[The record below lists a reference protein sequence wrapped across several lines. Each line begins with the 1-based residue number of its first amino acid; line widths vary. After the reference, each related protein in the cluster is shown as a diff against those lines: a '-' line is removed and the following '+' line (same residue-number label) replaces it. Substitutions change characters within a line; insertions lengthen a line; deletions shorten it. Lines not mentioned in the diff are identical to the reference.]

1 MMLDP
6 SPGKHLFGVVGY
18 PLQQSLSPLIHNWGF
33 SAHELPCTYLA
44 WSIEPQYLPHFSV
57 ALRTL
62 PISGVSV
69 TIPHKK
75 HIMPYLDR
83 LTHTSVRIGAVN
95 TLYWQEGEIWGE
107 NTDITGFVA
116 PLLSRAKNIFSA
128 LVLGAGGAAQTCL
141 EGFRRMEI
149 GDIWVSSRNKSK
161 AQAFAVGHGIR
172 YVPWNRLEEMSAD
185 LLVNATPMGM
195 KGQSETTL
203 PFTPEPHRFPLVY
216 DLVYN
221 PVQTKLLREAEEAG
235 CSTINGLSMF
245 ITQATEQF
253 RIWTGEDL
261 PHEDLASMLQ
271 EHLTSN

>member
-1 MMLDP
+1 MMQNP

-33 SAHELPCTYLA
+33 SEHKLPCTYLA
-44 WSIEPQYLPHFSV
+44 WGIEPQYLPHFSV

-62 PISGVSV
+62 PISGISV

-75 HIMPYLDR
+75 SIMPYVDR

-95 TLYWQEGEIWGE
+95 TLYWQEDEIWGE

-116 PLLSRAKNIFSA
+116 PLLSRAKNISSA
-128 LVLGAGGAAQTCL
+128 LILGAGGAAQACL
-141 EGFRRMEI
+141 EGFRQTGI
-149 GDIWVSSRNKSK
+149 GDVWISTRDESR
-161 AQAFAVGHGIR
+161 AQAFAAGHGVSH
-172 YVPWNRLEEMSAD
+172 VPWNRLEEMSAD

-195 KGQSETTL
+195 KGQTETTL
-203 PFTPEPHRFPLVY
+203 PFSPEPQRFPLVY

-221 PVQTKLLREAEEAG
+221 PVRTKLLREAEEAG

-245 ITQATEQF
+245 IHQAIEQF
-253 RIWTGEDL
+253 RIWTGKGL
-261 PHEDLASMLQ
+261 PPEDLASMLQ
-271 EHLTSN
+271 EHLTSK